1 MNQWK
6 KIYLQYYV
14 KYKSITV
21 GLKEC
26 RLYIRKKVHIFK
38 VDHQDVEKVV
48 IGVRNGIG
56 ITEGRK

>member
-1 MNQWK
+1 M
-6 KIYLQYYV
+6 YLQYFV

-21 GLKEC
+21 GPKEC
-26 RLYIRKKVHIFK
+26 RPNIKKKVHIFK

-48 IGVRNGIG
+48 IGVINGIG